1 MYYNM
6 KATKLVISNT
16 SALAM
21 SQHYEVK
28 GFLVVINTV
37 LKGSASIWH
46 WEGMLLDIWTE
57 APGKL
62 GTILLEKDVSEWVEF
77 ICP

>member
-37 LKGSASIWH
+37 LKGSASI
-46 WEGMLLDIWTE
+46 
-57 APGKL
+57 
-62 GTILLEKDVSEWVEF
+62 
-77 ICP
+77 